1 MVRQPHYKDH
11 FSSGQ
16 VVVLIAEFY
25 CTYINSG
32 QAKNI
37 LYAGTGFFSVA
48 YIEFYKTWLPVCI
61 CKRNICYHPNLNQLL
76 AKHPTTVMHVYLNL
90 FGSRKLIPK
99 YSLSYPQA
107 IKITFSLFSSKRM
120 LFFSQ
125 ILKVL

>member
-25 CTYINSG
+25 CTYINNG

-48 YIEFYKTWLPVCI
+48 YIDFTKLGY
-61 CKRNICYHPNLNQLL
+61 RY
-76 AKHPTTVMHVYLNL
+76 VYA
-90 FGSRKLIPK
+90 SRKFVIIPI
-99 YSLSYPQA
+99 
-107 IKITFSLFSSKRM
+107 IKPDHRIEKQVKPDHRIEKT
-120 LFFSQ
+120 
-125 ILKVL
+125 VGNN